1 MSSDPYCP
9 EVDNASDT
17 SDSDFNVESIS
28 SEDSEVSMEINDTE
42 GNEEKMDCG
51 QCFDCE
57 MNPDCIAK
65 EDELKKKKDIIDKM
79 IKDEV
84 DKVAQPAKNLK
95 QTDSYKKLEK
105 EMKKEVSDEDKI
117 NAFGKFIWENG
128 GIDVNNIIEFKQL
141 VILIGSTEQM
151 KGYENFPRDSCYK
164 LLEMMT
170 YHTNKHLE
178 ILNV

>member
-9 EVDNASDT
+9 EIDNATDSE
-17 SDSDFNVESIS
+17 DSDYNVESVS
-28 SEDSEVSMEINDTE
+28 SEED
-42 GNEEKMDCG
+42 KMDCG

-57 MNPDCIAK
+57 ANPDCIAK
-65 EDELKKKKDIIDKM
+65 KKEQIDKM
-79 IKDEV
+79 IKEEV
-84 DKVAQPAKNLK
+84 DKVAQPKKNLK
-95 QTDSYKKLEK
+95 QSEDYKKLEDNFK
-105 EMKKEVSDEDKI
+105 ENELSNEDKI
-117 NAFGKFIWENG
+117 NAFGKFIYENG

-141 VILIGSTEQM
+141 VILIGSTDQM
-151 KGYENFPRDSCYK
+151 KGYEEFPRDACYR